1 MTKYLDL
8 SLIEINDLLK
18 TKKIKPIDLVNEA
31 FIRIEQNKDLNCFIT
46 LNKEEAVKKAMELEN
61 EEVVYV
67 LLVYLLL

>member
-61 EEVVYV
+61 E
-67 LLVYLLL
+67 